1 MEITLISSDDKR
13 IQIESKNVE
22 KSDFLK
28 NKIRN
33 TNKKNEINL
42 PEINYNTLQKI
53 VEYLNHYKDKE
64 PQLIPKPFTSNNL
77 INVTDEWDINFIKN
91 MDMNSI
97 YDLINA
103 SNYLEIPSL
112 LDLCCA
118 YIITLIKGKPIEEM
132 RKLFNIECDLSDE
145 QIKEYE
151 SYNIS

>member
-64 PQLIPKPFTSNNL
+64 PQLIPKPFT
-77 INVTDEWDINFIKN
+77 
-91 MDMNSI
+91 
-97 YDLINA
+97 
-103 SNYLEIPSL
+103 
-112 LDLCCA
+112 
-118 YIITLIKGKPIEEM
+118 
-132 RKLFNIECDLSDE
+132 
-145 QIKEYE
+145 
-151 SYNIS
+151 